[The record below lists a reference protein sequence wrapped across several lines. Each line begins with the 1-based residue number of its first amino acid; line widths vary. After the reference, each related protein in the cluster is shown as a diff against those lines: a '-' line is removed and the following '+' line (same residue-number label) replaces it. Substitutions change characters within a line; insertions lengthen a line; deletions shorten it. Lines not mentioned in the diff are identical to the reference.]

1 MITELISTFAIRCLE
16 VAGYAGAGALM
27 ALESMIVPIP
37 SEAVM
42 PFVGFLV
49 ADGKWS
55 LGGAILATSLGSI
68 VGSSLSY
75 MMGYYGGKP
84 LVLRLGKYLLLN
96 LHDLERTE
104 QFFHRRSGAM
114 TLFVSRFIPVVRH
127 FVSIPAGIGRMPL
140 PRFLVTTLLG
150 ATLWNTF
157 LLFCGMKLR
166 EQWNIVQRYSHQ
178 VDYAVLALL
187 VLGIIWFVRQRL
199 AAKQPA
205 TRPSESSLSPQRGEG
220 RGDG

>member
-1 MITELISTFAIRCLE
+1 MITEAISKFAITTLDT
-16 VAGYAGAGALM
+16 AGPAGAAVLM

-42 PFVGFLV
+42 PFVGFQV
-49 ADGKWS
+49 ADGKWN

-104 QFFHRRSGAM
+104 QFF
-114 TLFVSRFIPVVRH
+114 
-127 FVSIPAGIGRMPL
+127 
-140 PRFLVTTLLG
+140 
-150 ATLWNTF
+150 
-157 LLFCGMKLR
+157 
-166 EQWNIVQRYSHQ
+166 
-178 VDYAVLALL
+178 
-187 VLGIIWFVRQRL
+187 
-199 AAKQPA
+199 
-205 TRPSESSLSPQRGEG
+205 
-220 RGDG
+220 